1 MTSIK
6 IHEDPFFRQSST
18 ADKLRIQPMQ
28 TFKPDCIRKRANWS
42 NITGPFQFEKAGFN
56 AKTMR
61 EEFVKRS
68 PKLDHLLKHMD
79 ELDRG
84 DLEESGRLYKHFIF
98 TDLKS
103 STFGAKMIASGL
115 IAHGKHLGYE
125 KMTPKGSS
133 TVRHTGGALKDN
145 GKVAFKTPAELN
157 KTANQNFYLLSSV
170 AVYGK
175 PLAVAVKKEIL
186 SRFNQRPE
194 NAYGQ
199 QVRFIV
205 LDSGFKEGIDLYDV
219 KYVHIFEPP
228 TNPADQKQI
237 IGRGTRKC
245 GQAGLTF
252 HPTLGW
258 PLHVFM
264 YDLVI
269 PPEIRSKLMFA
280 DSLFDLYLKTKQ
292 IDLRLLAFAQELE
305 EATIEGAVDYELTQQ
320 IHDFSPDKQQVVSS
334 KVATP
339 PTRPK
344 DKKDGGSMGGCPC
357 NDTGKTTKKNLLIGG
372 SFADFTQQERGS
384 KWAVKGGSESTVIFP
399 PKRLNHEATRA
410 FIRQNFV
417 DCCQWKDIVMENRCT
432 RKPKPLV
439 PSEPVPREETGKLK
453 TEGGGL
459 SCEKQA
465 ERVVPFSPTQEFIH
479 RYFTPENPIKGML
492 LWQGT
497 GVGKTCTAIAT
508 ATDSFERHG
517 YTILWVTRTTLR
529 EDIWKNMFDT
539 FICHQGFRERL
550 QQCALDMPSER
561 KDQKALLSKAW
572 NIRPMSYKQFSNLVS
587 KENSF
592 YDDLVKIN
600 GEEDPLKRTLL
611 IIDEAHK
618 LYGGNDLNTNEKPD
632 MDAFHQALMRSY
644 EFSGDNSVRLLLMT
658 ATPITVDA
666 MEMVKLVN
674 LCKPAKEQMP
684 DHFYAFT
691 DQYLEEATG
700 QFTVRGRKRYL
711 DDIAGYVSY
720 LNLEKDA
727 REFSQPIITRV
738 PVPLFRDE
746 EEMRLFIEPD
756 ATGPSVEE
764 QQLKLEKKQSIL
776 AEEVDKNRG
785 YAKWVGDTWPKQQV
799 LKRLE
804 QASGCSGDPK
814 CLKEKQVAKQA
825 TVLLKQIK
833 EIQQGY
839 KSKARAL
846 TEEKK
851 GLVEQVKTLKQ
862 NAKYDTKKK
871 KDNKEGVFM
880 TLMEKC
886 PVVDMDTKT
895 LEEQLLLHPAVLSVV
910 REIEGI
916 NQERD
921 KYTTEIEQIT
931 KDFDF
936 KTRFLAT
943 LPAKARQEEIE
954 NNAEFSRMFHYLKKR
969 RDEIEP
975 LLDGLTERRK
985 ELVHTKHNLFQRLK
999 KAWLKE
1005 AKQAYDLEAFKE
1017 KTRKKLEKKQAK
1029 TKSKSKTVKVKKG
1042 EKKPLIFTEVENQIN
1057 RLF

>member
-1 MTSIK
+1 MSSIP
-6 IHEDPFFRQSST
+6 IHDDAWFQ
-18 ADKLRIQPMQ
+18 DKAQRITPMQ

-61 EEFVKRS
+61 EELVERS
-68 PKLDHLLKHMD
+68 PKLNRLLEHMD
-79 ELDRG
+79 ELDKR
-84 DLEESGRLYKHFIF
+84 DLDESGTLYKHFIF

-103 STFGAKMIASGL
+103 STYGAKMIASGL
-115 IAHGKHLGYE
+115 IAHGKHLGY
-125 KMTPKGSS
+125 KASG
-133 TVRHTGGALKDN
+133 
-145 GKVAFKTPAELN
+145 GKVAFKPPAELD
-157 KTANQNFYLLSSV
+157 KTTQQNFYLLSSV

-228 TNPADQKQI
+228 TNAADQKQI

-252 HPTLGW
+252 HPTRGW

-269 PPEIRSKLMFA
+269 PPEIRPKLMFA
-280 DSLFDLYLKTKQ
+280 ENLFDMYLKTQQ

-305 EATIEGAVDYELTQQ
+305 EATIAGAVDYELTQQ
-320 IHDFSPDKQQVVSS
+320 IHDFSPDKV
-334 KVATP
+334 P
-339 PTRPK
+339 PPIGLIK
-344 DKKDGGSMGGCPC
+344 DKK
-357 NDTGKTTKKNLLIGG
+357 KEKEKEKEKKDGG
-372 SFADFTQQERGS
+372 SFADFTLYQRGS
-384 KWAVKGGSESTVIFP
+384 KWAKQGGGGTNPVVFP
-399 PKRLNHEATRA
+399 KKRLNHEEMRV
-410 FIRQNFV
+410 FIRQNFM
-417 DCCQWKDIVMENRCT
+417 DCCEWKDIVMENRCL
-432 RKPKPLV
+432 RGKKPLALA
-439 PSEPVPREETGKLK
+439 PSEKQK
-453 TEGGGL
+453 MDGGGL

-465 ERVVPFSPTQEFIH
+465 ERVVPLSPTQEFIH
-479 RYFTPENPIKGML
+479 RYFTPENPLKGML

-508 ATDSFERHG
+508 ATDGFERQG
-517 YTILWVTRTTLR
+517 YTILWVTRTTLK

-550 QQCALDMPSER
+550 QQCALDMPTER

-587 KENSF
+587 KKNEF
-592 YDDLVKIN
+592 YTDLVKIN

-632 MDAFHQALMRSY
+632 MDALHHALMRSY
-644 EFSGDNSVRLLLMT
+644 ELSGDNSVRLLLMT

-700 QFTVRGRKRYL
+700 LFTVRGRKRYL
-711 DDIAGYVSY
+711 NDIAGHVSY

-727 REFSQPIITRV
+727 REFSQPIVSKIE
-738 PVPLFRDE
+738 VPLFRDE
-746 EEMRLFIEPD
+746 EEMRFFLDGEAGSFE
-756 ATGPSVEE
+756 AQQVGLE
-764 QQLKLEKKQSIL
+764 QEQTDLLNEIDKNKETAKY
-776 AEEVDKNRG
+776 VDK
-785 YAKWVGDTWPKQQV
+785 TWPKERV

-804 QASGCSGDPK
+804 EGVCLGDPK
-814 CLKEKQVAKQA
+814 CAKKQA
-825 TVLLKQIK
+825 TEMMKRIK
-833 EIQQGY
+833 EVQQGY
-839 KSKARAL
+839 KSKAQLL

-851 GLVEQVKTLKQ
+851 GVAERIKDLKQ
-862 NAKYDTKKK
+862 QAKFQTKKK
-871 KDNKEGVFM
+871 KGHQNGVY
-880 TLMEKC
+880 TNLLEKC
-886 PVVDMDTKT
+886 PVVAMDTQT
-895 LEEQLLLHPAVLSVV
+895 MENQLLLHPAVLSVV

-921 KYTTEIEQIT
+921 KHLTEIEQVS

-943 LPAKARQEEIE
+943 LPPKARQDEIE
-954 NNAEFSRMFHYLKKR
+954 NNPEFLKMFVYLQKR

-975 LLDGLTERRK
+975 LLDNLGEQRK
-985 ELVHTKHNLFQRLK
+985 VLVHKKHHLFQQLK
-999 KAWLKE
+999 KAWLKK
-1005 AKQAYDLEAFKE
+1005 AQQDFDLEKGEA
-1017 KTRKKLEKKQAK
+1017 KTRKKREKQEPKPAK
-1029 TKSKSKTVKVKKG
+1029 AKAKTVKA
-1042 EKKPLIFTEVENQIN
+1042 KPRLSFTSVDDQVN
-1057 RLF
+1057 RLFI